1 MKMDNETFEE
11 IMSSLN
17 GYLWPT
23 TIKYTHELLTGDFDV
38 LKDYVEDDFD
48 LTNFHFT
55 SDQLEAI
62 KELHDDNVEG
72 WTEEASALDYDG
84 NFDETVDGKTVHV
97 DAKIDNLGLY
107 AKLTDDDKWTKVDE
121 LHVEDDGIFVT
132 DSGQW
137 YASRPQDP
145 DADDGFDWEEMLE
158 EAVEDFAYSLIRK

>member
-38 LKDYVEDDFD
+38 LK
-48 LTNFHFT
+48 
-55 SDQLEAI
+55 
-62 KELHDDNVEG
+62 
-72 WTEEASALDYDG
+72 DYDG

-145 DADDGFDWEEMLE
+145 DADDGFDWEKMLE